1 MKQRIITG
9 GAILAVEAIFI
20 ASRLVTPYA
29 MDLFIGLLAIM
40 GCVEVARVLERK
52 RMFTNIL
59 IIGSFPAIMYI
70 AMEIGIISEA
80 SPIRYVVYFL
90 VIIFAL
96 FLINYCST
104 LIFKSATEKEKD
116 KYGVFVSDSKYGFQ
130 KAMNST
136 FVMIYPLL
144 LFCSLFVMNHFF
156 EFSFIDASEL
166 GDTTILVIFFIVF
179 TFVVTMMTDTF
190 ALLVGMTIKGPK
202 LAPHISPNKTISGAV
217 GGFVFG
223 SASAMLV
230 YYLFTLNT
238 VFSDAMT
245 VLGLN
250 IWTFL
255 IIGMACSFIC
265 QCGDLVA
272 SALKRSARVK
282 DYGTIFPG
290 HGGVMD
296 RVDGLIFSAFVVLV
310 SMFILV

>member
-190 ALLVGMTIKGPK
+190 ALLVGMTIKGSK

>member
-20 ASRLVTPYA
+20 ASRLATPYA

-80 SPIRYVVYFL
+80 STLRYIVYFL

-96 FLINYCST
+96 FLINFCST

-166 GDTTILVIFFIVF
+166 GDTTIIVIFLLVF

-238 VFSDAMT
+238 VFSDAMEI
-245 VLGLN
+245 LGLN